1 MIQQEPTESPS
12 SKQLK
17 DLRALYGLTTK
28 QAAEYSGISEASYL
42 KMESGSIKM
51 SSNIFD
57 KLNRKIYKLPE
68 KSIAKRV
75 VNASNYE
82 IKDII
87 KNSKSWFNSEVTK
100 LASSRAGKL
109 TSSTVSHPV
118 PGEMYMYYYDA
129 KHKAT
134 LPYWDKFPLVFPFR
148 MLPDGFI
155 GINLHYLHYKQ
166 RILLLDALQEIAKSP
181 RKSTSAK
188 LTISYDILR
197 TVAKGKKFEKCIH
210 RYLYDHFKTPI
221 KKIHSDNWVLAS
233 LLPNEMFVGET
244 KEYIW
249 KQ

>member
-12 SKQLK
+12 IQQLK
-17 DLRALYGLTTK
+17 DLRKLHGLTTK
-28 QAAEYSGISEASYL
+28 QAAEYAGVSEAAYV

-51 SSNIFD
+51 PGKIWD
-57 KLNRKIYKLPE
+57 KINVKTQSLPK
-68 KSIAKRV
+68 KSIQKQV
-75 VNASNYE
+75 VDASNYE
-82 IKDII
+82 LKDII
-87 KNSKSWFNSEVTK
+87 KNSKSWFNSEAK
-100 LASSRAGKL
+100 RLASVRAGKL
-109 TSSTVSHPV
+109 TSTTVSHPV
-118 PGEMYMYYYDA
+118 PGELYMYYYDA
-129 KHKAT
+129 KHKDT

-148 MLPDGFI
+148 MMPDGFI

-181 RKSTSAK
+181 RKTTSAK

-197 TVAKGKKFEKCIH
+197 TVAKGKHFEKCIH

-221 KKIHSDNWVLAS
+221 KKIHSDNWVMAS

>member
-1 MIQQEPTESPS
+1 MIERESTESPS
-12 SKQLK
+12 AIDVKN
-17 DLRALYGLTTK
+17 LRSTYGLTTK
-28 QAAEYSGISEASYL
+28 QASEYAGISEASYI
-42 KMESGSIKM
+42 KIESGSIKM
-51 SSNIFD
+51 SGKIWD
-57 KLNRKIYKLPE
+57 KLNLRVTALPKKKI
-68 KSIAKRV
+68 SDIV
-75 VNASNYE
+75 TVASNYE
-82 IKDII
+82 LKNII
-87 KNSKSWFNSEVTK
+87 NNSKSWFTSEAK
-100 LASSRAGKL
+100 RLASSRAGKI
-109 TSSTVSHPV
+109 TSTTVSSPV
-118 PGEMYMYYYDA
+118 PGELYMYYYDA

-148 MLPDGFI
+148 MMPDGFI

-166 RILLLDALQEIAKSP
+166 RILLLDALQEIATSP

-197 TVAKGKKFEKCIH
+197 TVAKGKRFEKCIH

-221 KKIHSDNWVLAS
+221 KKIHSDNWITAA

>member
-1 MIQQEPTESPS
+1 MIEKEPTENPSIAEIQKLRKDYGLS
-12 SKQLK
+12 SKQ
-17 DLRALYGLTTK
+17 ASEMAGV
-28 QAAEYSGISEASYL
+28 SEATWN
-42 KMESGSIKM
+42 KMETGSIKM
-51 SSNIFD
+51 PGRTWD
-57 KLNRKIYKLPE
+57 KVRTKVAAIP
-68 KSIAKRV
+68 KRTIQKQV
-75 VNASNYE
+75 QLASNYE
-82 IKDII
+82 IKDLVN
-87 KNSKSWFNSEVTK
+87 KSKGWFNSEVK
-100 LASSRAGKL
+100 RLASNTRL
-109 TSSTVSHPV
+109 TSTTVMSPV
-118 PGEMYMYYYDA
+118 PGELYMYYYDA

-148 MLPDGFI
+148 MMPDGFI

-166 RILLLDALQEIAKSP
+166 RILLLDALQEIATSP
-181 RKSTSAK
+181 RKTTSAK

-221 KKIHSDNWVLAS
+221 KKIHSDNWVTAA